1 MVLDA
6 VVERFIEHSPISVMA
21 RLGLQRALDPAWID
35 ELFEQERSR
44 WTAIACASWMVAT
57 CRRAKNA

>member
-21 RLGLQRALDPAWID
+21 RLGLQRALDAAWID
-35 ELFEQERSR
+35 ELFEQEREARSPLFGD
-44 WTAIACASWMVAT
+44 
-57 CRRAKNA
+57 RAKPGAD

>member
-35 ELFEQERSR
+35 ELFEQERE
-44 WTAIACASWMVAT
+44 T
-57 CRRAKNA
+57 